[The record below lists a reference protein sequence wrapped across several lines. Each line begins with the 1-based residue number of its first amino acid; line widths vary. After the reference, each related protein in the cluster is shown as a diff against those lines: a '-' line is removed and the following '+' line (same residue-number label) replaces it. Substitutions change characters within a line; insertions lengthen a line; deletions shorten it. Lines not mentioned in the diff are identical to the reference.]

1 MHVNSDQKRLLLL
14 PFFHYHRLPFY
25 RLKADNEKL
34 YNRLFYARSKR
45 SGHVPR
51 SFYSAELKWTE
62 LKGALKTVETSL
74 GTVYGMLTY
83 IQQCGSK
90 IREINKTSSHFK
102 STGFFFG
109 TAENV

>member
-1 MHVNSDQKRLLLL
+1 MKSYTIA
-14 PFFHYHRLPFY
+14 F
-25 RLKADNEKL
+25 
-34 YNRLFYARSKR
+34 FYARSKR

-51 SFYSAELKWTE
+51 ALTEWTEWTE
-62 LKGALKTVETSL
+62 LKGALNTVETSL

-102 STGFFFG
+102 STGFFFW
-109 TAENV
+109 EPLKMYKIC

>member
-1 MHVNSDQKRLLLL
+1 MKSYTIA
-14 PFFHYHRLPFY
+14 F
-25 RLKADNEKL
+25 
-34 YNRLFYARSKR
+34 FYARSKR

-51 SFYSAELKWTE
+51 AFYSAEVKWTE
-62 LKGALKTVETSL
+62 LKGAFNTVETSL

-102 STGFFFG
+102 STGFFLG
-109 TAENV
+109 PLKMYKIC

>member
-1 MHVNSDQKRLLLL
+1 MKSYTIAFFTRDQ
-14 PFFHYHRLPFY
+14 
-25 RLKADNEKL
+25 
-34 YNRLFYARSKR
+34 R

-51 SFYSAELKWTE
+51 AFYSAEVKWTE
-62 LKGALKTVETSL
+62 LKGALNTVETSL

-109 TAENV
+109 NRRKCIKFVKVIIL